1 MNRAERRNQQ
11 FGRLPRRRVR
21 TLGAL
26 APIVRSS
33 PMEPEDAASA
43 SNEVRMAWH
52 RLTQGDGTRAD
63 FDRMATAMDMAA
75 ILAAPIGADAL
86 EAAERA
92 QLALLAMKD
101 RYRRLGRLG
110 PDADALRELP
120 MALDLYDQLLAL
132 CSPLQLAAAL
142 DEATARAQRAMAAGT
157 A

>member
-1 MNRAERRNQQ
+1 MNREQRRAERY
-11 FGRLPRRRVR
+11 GRTPSRRMRALS
-21 TLGAL
+21 TL

-43 SNEVRMAWH
+43 SNEVRMAWL
-52 RLTQGDGTRAD
+52 RITQGDGTRTD
-63 FDRMATAMDMAA
+63 FDRLALSMDMAA
-75 ILAAPIGADAL
+75 ILAEPIGADAL

-101 RYRRLGRLG
+101 RYRRLGRIG

-120 MALDLYDQLLAL
+120 VALDLYDQLLAL
-132 CSPLQLAAAL
+132 CSPLQLAAAMN
-142 DEATARAQRAMAAGT
+142 EATARAQRAIAAGT